1 METIVDNKKIWKYVV
16 ENSSIS
22 EQSLSYWETNIVDT
36 SLFKIDAKNNKAYI
50 ECQNIFTKGFVETSG
65 ISREIKKTLNER
77 TNLDLSLIF
86 FTSGEKNKIISDTSP
101 IPIIDFTDGI
111 RDNYV
116 FDNYVVSKRNRMLV
130 QAAQAVVIRPDAG
143 PYNPLF
149 IHGNSGLG
157 KTHLLHA
164 IGNEIKIKM
173 PHKQVKYFTSEE
185 FGNEVVI
192 SMNTKD
198 SKSITQN
205 VESLKKE
212 YERAD
217 ILLIDDIQFIASR
230 PKTKE
235 LFFTI
240 LNKYIDNNKQ
250 IVITSDSSP
259 EELNDFEERFITRF
273 KKGLTLSISP
283 PDLETARKIVILKL
297 KRVHMIDDYQKI
309 LTDEALE
316 FISLNF
322 SKSVRELEG
331 VINKLMFMSINND
344 IDVITLNHA
353 ISILGDIKKN
363 KISVLDI
370 KKRVS
375 KFFNIS
381 IELIDS
387 TSRKKDIM
395 IARHISIYLT
405 KDILKLP
412 LKKIGME
419 FGGRDHTTIMNSIN
433 KIEKQRK
440 IDPLLNN
447 QLSQLNTLIN
457 KK

>member
-1 METIVDNKKIWKYVV
+1 MDSIVDNKEIWKYVV
-16 ENSSIS
+16 ENSDINENSI
-22 EQSLSYWETNIVDT
+22 SYWETNIIDT

-50 ECQNIFTKGFVETSG
+50 ECENIFTKGFVETSS
-65 ISREIKKTLNER
+65 ISREIKRTLNER
-77 TNLDLSLIF
+77 TNLELSLIF
-86 FTSGEKNKIISDTSP
+86 FTSGEKSKIISDTSP
-101 IPIIDFTDGI
+101 IPIVNYDDGL

-116 FDNYVVSKRNRMLV
+116 FENYIVSQRNRMLV

-157 KTHLLHA
+157 KTHLLYA
-164 IGNEIKIKM
+164 IGNEIKVKM

-185 FGNEVVI
+185 FGTKVAN
-192 SMNTKD
+192 SMKTKGNKNV
-198 SKSITQN
+198 SEN
-205 VESLKKE
+205 VELLKQE
-212 YERAD
+212 YEAAD

-259 EELNDFEERFITRF
+259 EELIDFEERFITRF

-283 PDLETARKIVILKL
+283 PDLETAKKIVILKL
-297 KRVHMIDDYQKI
+297 KKVHMIDDYQKI

-322 SKSVRELEG
+322 SNSVRELEG

-353 ISILGDIKKN
+353 VSILGEIKRNKISISDIKKN
-363 KISVLDI
+363 
-370 KKRVS
+370 VS

-381 IELIDS
+381 VDLIDS

-395 IARHISIYLT
+395 VARHISIYLT
-405 KDILKLP
+405 KDILGLP
-412 LKKIGME
+412 LKKIGIA

-440 IDPLLNN
+440 IDPLLNS
-447 QLSQLNTLIN
+447 QLSKLNTLIN
-457 KK
+457 RR